1 MEGGVNASVANL
13 RTLVLNADMQPVSW
27 APLSIWSWQDA
38 LVALLK
44 GRVYPVA
51 TYDDIRVHSANK
63 SYEVPSVVA
72 LKSYHRRKSIAFTR
86 YHVFLRDEFTC
97 QYCGAKGLAKDLTFD
112 HVTPR
117 SKGGQTTW
125 KNIVTCCQR
134 DNLLKA
140 DMTPRQAG
148 MKLRRAPFEP
158 TPFQLDMIARR
169 LPQANSELHKTW
181 NDFLYWDSELEG

>member
-1 MEGGVNASVANL
+1 MNASVANL

-51 TYDDIRVHSANK
+51 SYDNVVVRSANK
-63 SYEVPSVVA
+63 SFEVPSVVA
-72 LKSYHRRKSIAFTR
+72 LKAYHRRKTIAFTR

-97 QYCGAKGLAKDLTFD
+97 QYCGQKGLAKDLTFD

-117 SKGGQTTW
+117 SKGGQTVW
-125 KNIVTCCQR
+125 SNIVACCQR

-140 DMTPRQAG
+140 DMTPKQAG
-148 MKLRRAPFEP
+148 LKLRRQPFEP
-158 TPFQLDMIARR
+158 TPYQLDMIARR
-169 LPQANSELHKTW
+169 IPQANSELHKTW
-181 NDFLYWDSELEG
+181 NDFLYWDAELER

>member
-1 MEGGVNASVANL
+1 MNASVANL

-51 TYDDIRVHSANK
+51 NYDDVRVHSANK

-97 QYCGAKGLAKDLTFD
+97 QYCGGKGLAKDLTFD

-125 KNIVTCCQR
+125 KNIVTCCQH

-140 DMTPRQAG
+140 DLTPRQAG
-148 MKLRRAPFEP
+148 LKLRRAPFEP
-158 TPFQLDMIARR
+158 TPFQLDTIARR
-169 LPQANSELHKTW
+169 QPQANSELHKTW
-181 NDFLYWDSELEG
+181 NDFLYWDAELEC

>member
-1 MEGGVNASVANL
+1 MSASALHL

-51 TYDDIRVHSANK
+51 DYEDVEVRSASRSFK
-63 SYEVPSVVA
+63 VPSVVA

-97 QYCGAKGLAKDLTFD
+97 QYCGKHASAKDLTFD
-112 HVTPR
+112 HVIPR
-117 SKGGQTTW
+117 SKGGQTVW
-125 KNIVTCCQR
+125 SNIVACCQH

-140 DMTPRQAG
+140 DMTPKQAG
-148 MKLRRAPFEP
+148 LKLRRPPFEP
-158 TPFQLDMIARR
+158 SPYQLDMIARR
-169 LPQANSELHKTW
+169 VPQANSDLHQTW
-181 NDFLYWDSELEG
+181 RDFLYWDSELEK